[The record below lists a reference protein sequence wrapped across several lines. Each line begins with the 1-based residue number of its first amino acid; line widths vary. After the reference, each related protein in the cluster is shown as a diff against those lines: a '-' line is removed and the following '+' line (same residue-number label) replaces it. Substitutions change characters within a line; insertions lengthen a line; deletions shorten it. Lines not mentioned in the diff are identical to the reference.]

1 MAISSAV
8 TRLKPRQL
16 SVLEAA
22 DAYASGAFEHCAS
35 SLLNNPTVAAVSLRA
50 RALMRLGLYEDA
62 TSAVSWA
69 ISNCSEL
76 SHLQVGELLTHK
88 AFARSRS
95 SRGKADVEAAFS
107 EARVFVYASASA
119 ALEAEFL
126 SRESYAHLWAG
137 ELDAAEAKSRQVL
150 DVRVGFREPEFF
162 TPIEHSTARAYDAL
176 SFISARRERYDLQKY
191 HTRLALDECD
201 KASMKDVVFE
211 ANLLSNLA
219 LFSIDFGD
227 DGYVSERLERMPE
240 LEWLA
245 PQRYE
250 IMRSLAWSNA
260 LRGDYLGT
268 FRYLRDAGD
277 IANTIPRRMRATLD
291 RAYFARQLKQELT
304 AREELDFAERL
315 SSRVDWNEV
324 ASNEGELTALAFL
337 SQEIAATLPV
347 RARRLFLRYKAL
359 KSKLPPNMLATCD
372 RRAWAEELG
381 VDATISRAE
390 GNENRAISLF
400 VEAFEI
406 WDSLGYRVRA
416 ALVARDLAAL
426 GAGSRFGAYVAK
438 ESSIRPRSWFASIT
452 A

>member
-1 MAISSAV
+1 
-8 TRLKPRQL
+8 
-16 SVLEAA
+16 
-22 DAYASGAFEHCAS
+22 
-35 SLLNNPTVAAVSLRA
+35 
-50 RALMRLGLYEDA
+50 MRLGLHEEVIA
-62 TSAVSWA
+62 TVSRTL
-69 ISNCSEL
+69 SNFSEL

-88 AFARSRS
+88 ASARSRYC
-95 SRGKADVEAAFS
+95 ANLDIEAAFS
-107 EARVFVYASASA
+107 EARVFVYAAASA

-137 ELDAAEAKSRQVL
+137 ELDAAETRCRQVL
-150 DVRVGFREPEFF
+150 DVRVGFREPEYF
-162 TPIEHSTARAYDAL
+162 TPIEHSNARAYDAL
-176 SFISARRERYDLQKY
+176 AFIAARREQYDLQKNY
-191 HTRLALDECD
+191 TRLALDECD
-201 KASMKDVVFE
+201 RASMRDVVFE

-245 PQRYE
+245 PQKYE

-277 IANTIPRRMRATLD
+277 VANTIPRKMRATLD

-324 ASNEGELTALAFL
+324 ATNEGELTALAFL

-347 RARRLFLRYKAL
+347 RARRLFLRYKTL
-359 KSKLPPNMLATCD
+359 KSKLPPNILATCD

-390 GNENRAISLF
+390 GNESRAISLF
-400 VEAFEI
+400 IEAFEI

-426 GAGSRFGAYVAK
+426 GAGSRFAAYVAK